1 VLSPEKWFGYIVLPA
16 KAVQK
21 RAVAM
26 KISIQNVEHVLSIS
40 QTLIIMAAAL
50 IGAIK
55 FKVFEMWKHTYRT
68 EMECRHSTLA
78 NGEIVFIAEY
88 GIHNTGERP
97 LRIDRV
103 LLQLCR
109 ADQIHG
115 GHLVPD
121 RSHTLVM
128 PTVFTREEGEVPQ
141 GEHFKPI
148 GSLGDI
154 NKGERSIFT
163 MRCLLRELPDVV
175 FVIGGVHWKKGLFQ
189 PERAPSLYSSMYVK
203 ALVSDNAPTGKLAR
217 AAATQ

>member
-1 VLSPEKWFGYIVLPA
+1 MCTEEYA
-16 KAVQK
+16 
-21 RAVAM
+21 AM
-26 KISIQNVEHVLSIS
+26 IISNQTVEHVLSIS
-40 QTLIIMAAAL
+40 QTLIILAAAL

-68 EMECRHSTLA
+68 GMECRHSTLA

-97 LRIDRV
+97 LCIDRV

-109 ADQIHG
+109 ADQVHG

-121 RSHTLVM
+121 RSRTLVM
-128 PTVFTREEGEVPQ
+128 PTVFTQDEGGVP
-141 GEHFKPI
+141 GEHFKAI

-154 NKGERSIFT
+154 KKGERSTFT
-163 MRCLLRELPDVV
+163 MRCLLRDLPEVV
-175 FVIGGVHWKKGLFQ
+175 FVIGEFRWKKGVFQ
-189 PERAPSLYSSMYVK
+189 PERPPSFYSSMYVK
-203 ALVSDNAPTGKLAR
+203 ALASDNAPTGKLAR